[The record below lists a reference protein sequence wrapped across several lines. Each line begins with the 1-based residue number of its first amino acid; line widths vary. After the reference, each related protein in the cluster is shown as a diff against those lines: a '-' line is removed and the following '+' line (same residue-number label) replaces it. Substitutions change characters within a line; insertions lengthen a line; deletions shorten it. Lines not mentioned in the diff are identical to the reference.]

1 MTYLGFIML
10 KDMYLDCV
18 IGYRK
23 SYIYSSFIDRFRLN
37 IAFRAF
43 CNSKSAKMA
52 FYIFQISES
61 KNMTYLGFIM
71 LKDMYLDC
79 VIGYRKSYIYSSFID
94 RCRLNIAFRAFCNI
108 NGKLTKITNLAL
120 EKILFP

>member
-1 MTYLGFIML
+1 
-10 KDMYLDCV
+10 
-18 IGYRK
+18 
-23 SYIYSSFIDRFRLN
+23 
-37 IAFRAF
+37 
-43 CNSKSAKMA
+43 MA
-52 FYIFQISES
+52 FYIFQISELN
-61 KNMTYLGFIM
+61 NMTYLGFIM

-79 VIGYRKSYIYSSFID
+79 VIGYRKVDIYSLFID